1 MWGDTYIGGRGKF
14 QVPAWFDTGLAGIG
28 RAGAGGGVR
37 WAGGT
42 WSQPG
47 AARVR
52 GARTSQRVR
61 WRTIRGTG
69 EYESASLYDEHLSVE
84 SCEIWGLGRRAAS
97 RQRVA
102 NGGAHQTMRI

>member
-1 MWGDTYIGGRGKF
+1 M
-14 QVPAWFDTGLAGIG
+14 PAWFDTGLAGIG